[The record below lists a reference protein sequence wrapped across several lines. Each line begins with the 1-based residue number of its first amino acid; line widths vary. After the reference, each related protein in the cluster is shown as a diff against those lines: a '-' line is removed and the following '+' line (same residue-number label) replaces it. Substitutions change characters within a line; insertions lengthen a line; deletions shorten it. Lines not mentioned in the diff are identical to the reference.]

1 MHSPHGSTLKST
13 TPLLECPRR
22 HKREREKEVCW
33 AAAFPLFSYFIHST
47 ETTNAAALNSLVKR
61 KAHYN
66 AVTTTNKQANTH
78 NHTHKQTQPQ
88 PHNHTHRN
96 KHNHSRNMLAQSSHS
111 SVTLLGATR
120 TPRLSAHLKYVCPPT
135 VPSFLP
141 TGSSSS
147 TPQRGM
153 FFVACLP

>member
-1 MHSPHGSTLKST
+1 MFHSLNGNNKRSCAQQSCQKKS
-13 TPLLECPRR
+13 PLQC
-22 HKREREKEVCW
+22 
-33 AAAFPLFSYFIHST
+33 SY
-47 ETTNAAALNSLVKR
+47 N
-61 KAHYN
+61 
-66 AVTTTNKQANTH
+66 
-78 NHTHKQTQPQ
+78 HKQTQPQ